1 LQEVITLSDE
11 GPRPSAVLI
20 DGTSDACVMNM
31 STSKRPIFTVQK
43 HQASHLHYDF
53 RLEIGGALKS
63 WAIPKGPSM
72 DPSVKR
78 LAVEVE
84 DHDLGYAEFEGVI
97 GEGYYGAGPVLVW
110 DTGWFEPLRA
120 NRGPV
125 SPMMMFHEGK
135 LDLCMHGQ
143 RLQGGFTL
151 VRMKDRPREWL
162 LIKKRDKEARPGYD
176 VMQEYDTSVLSRRTI
191 EDLEE
196 AVAAGTLDP
205 GCCG

>member
-1 LQEVITLSDE
+1 
-11 GPRPSAVLI
+11 
-20 DGTSDACVMNM
+20 MNM
-31 STSKRPIFTVQK
+31 PTSRRPIFTVQK

-53 RLEIGGALKS
+53 RLEIGDLLKS

-110 DTGWFEPLRA
+110 DTGWFEPLGA
-120 NRGPV
+120 NRGLA
-125 SPMMMFHEGK
+125 SPEMMFHDGK
-135 LDLCMHGQ
+135 LDLYLHGQ

-162 LIKKRDKEARPGYD
+162 LIKKRDKDARPGYE
-176 VMQEYDTSVLSRRTI
+176 VVQEYDTSVLSRRTI

-196 AVAAGTLDP
+196 AVAAGTLDTY
-205 GCCG
+205 CCG

>member
-1 LQEVITLSDE
+1 MSDK
-11 GPRPSAVLI
+11 GSWSLTVSK
-20 DGTSDACVMNM
+20 DGTSDASAM
-31 STSKRPIFTVQK
+31 SMTGSKRPIFTVQK
-43 HQASHLHYDF
+43 HQSSHLHYDF

-63 WAIPKGPSM
+63 WAVPKGPSM

-84 DHDLGYAEFEGVI
+84 DHDLSYAEFEGMI

-110 DTGWFEPLRA
+110 DKGWFESLRA
-120 NRGPV
+120 NRDPASPV
-125 SPMMMFHEGK
+125 MMFSEGK
-135 LDLCMHGQ
+135 LDLYLHGQ

-162 LIKKRDKEARPGYD
+162 LIKKRDKDARPGYD

-191 EDLEE
+191 EDLE
-196 AVAAGTLDP
+196 AAIAAGTLDP